1 MYLTIRKNIQFS
13 GLQNTMSSTS
23 AGHFGRRIRALR
35 EERGLS
41 QEELARVFGFND
53 RQTVS
58 AVETGARRLTA
69 EELLLVMNGLNVP
82 LDYFTD
88 PFRLVG
94 EGRFSWRQKDVDA
107 PDLAAYEQQAGQWI
121 AAFRS
126 LAPEVGQET
135 RFLRMT
141 LGLTKRSS
149 FEDAMHAGERFAAKF
164 ELGDVPAAR
173 LAEVME
179 RRLGILV
186 LMVDA
191 PHGVSG
197 AACQLPELEAA
208 LISRNEVV
216 GRRSFDLA
224 HELFHL
230 LTWDAMPPEHSEE
243 INGIGRNRVEQLA
256 NNFAGAVLMPP
267 RVLEPFGKW
276 SHLSQDDLVARLN
289 SAADRLQVSSSALR
303 WRLAALGELSQ
314 RVAKSLPEERL
325 RYNGRGATEGDPP
338 ARFSRLF
345 MEVIGGAIERGLVSV
360 RRAARLLDLT
370 VEDLADTFA
379 AHQVPCS
386 VEL

>member
-1 MYLTIRKNIQFS
+1 
-13 GLQNTMSSTS
+13 MSSLR
-23 AGHFGRRIRALR
+23 AGHFGRRVRALR

-41 QEELARVFGFND
+41 QEELASVFGFND

-69 EELLLVMNGLNVP
+69 EELLLLMNRLSVS

-94 EGRFSWRQKDVDA
+94 EGRFSWRQRDVDA
-107 PDLAAYEQQAGQWI
+107 PDLRAYEQQAGRWI
-121 AAFRS
+121 AAYRS

-135 RFLRMT
+135 RFLRVT

-149 FEDAMHAGERFAAKF
+149 FEDAMQAGERFAAKF

-179 RRLGILV
+179 RELGILV

-191 PHGVSG
+191 PQGISG

-208 LISRNEVV
+208 LISRREVI

-256 NNFAGAVLMPP
+256 NNFAGAVLMPTG
-267 RVLEPFGKW
+267 VLELFGQW
-276 SHLSQDDLVARLN
+276 SHLSQDDLIARLN
-289 SAADRLQVSSSALR
+289 WVADRLQVSSSALR
-303 WRLAALGELSQ
+303 WRLAALGEVSQ
-314 RVAKSLPEERL
+314 QVARSLPEDRL
-325 RYNGRGATEGDPP
+325 AYNGREATEGHPP
-338 ARFSRLF
+338 ARFSRPF
-345 MEVIGGAIERGLVSV
+345 MRVIGGAIDRGLVSV

-386 VEL
+386 MEL

>member
-1 MYLTIRKNIQFS
+1 M
-13 GLQNTMSSTS
+13 
-23 AGHFGRRIRALR
+23 
-35 EERGLS
+35 
-41 QEELARVFGFND
+41 
-53 RQTVS
+53 
-58 AVETGARRLTA
+58 
-69 EELLLVMNGLNVP
+69 MNGLNVP

-94 EGRFSWRQKDVDA
+94 EGRFSWRQRDVKA
-107 PDLAAYEQQAGQWI
+107 SDLAAYEQQAGQWI

-126 LAPEVGQET
+126 LAPEVGEET
-135 RFLRMT
+135 RFLRLT

-149 FEDAMHAGERFAAKF
+149 FEDAMRAGERFASEF

-208 LISRNEVV
+208 LISRREVI

-256 NNFAGAVLMPP
+256 NNFAGAVLMPT
-267 RVLEPFGKW
+267 RILKPFGTW
-276 SHLSQDDLVARLN
+276 SSLAPDNLIERLN
-289 SAADRLQVSSSALR
+289 SVADRLEVSSSALR

-325 RYNGRGATEGDPP
+325 RYNGREAVKGDPP

-345 MEVIGGAIERGLVSV
+345 MKVIGGAIDQGLVSV

>member
-1 MYLTIRKNIQFS
+1 MCPV
-13 GLQNTMSSTS
+13 
-23 AGHFGRRIRALR
+23 GRRVRALR

-41 QEELARVFGFND
+41 QEQLARVFGFND

-94 EGRFSWRQKDVDA
+94 EGRFSWRQKGVDSA
-107 PDLAAYEQQAGQWI
+107 DLAAYEQRAGQWI

-135 RFLRMT
+135 RFLRRT

-149 FEDAMHAGERFAAKF
+149 YGDAMQAGERFAARF

-173 LAEVME
+173 LARVME
-179 RRLGILV
+179 RKLGILV

-191 PHGVSG
+191 PEGISG

-208 LISRNEVV
+208 LISRREVI

-230 LTWDAMPPEHSEE
+230 LTWDAMPPDHSEE
-243 INGIGRNRVEQLA
+243 INGPTRNRVEQLA
-256 NNFAGAVLMPP
+256 DNFAGAVLLPTG
-267 RVLEPFGKW
+267 VLEPFRGW
-276 SHLSQDDLVARLN
+276 SHLPQAELISRLN
-289 SAADRLQVSSSALR
+289 SVADRLQVSSSALR

-314 RVAKSLPEERL
+314 RVARSLPEERL
-325 RYNGRGATEGDPP
+325 RYNGRGAAVGDPP
-338 ARFSRLF
+338 ARFSKLF
-345 MEVIGGAIERGLVSV
+345 MEVIGGAIDRGLVSI
-360 RRAARLLDLT
+360 RRTARLLDLT
-370 VEDLADTFA
+370 VEDLADAFA
-379 AHQVPCS
+379 AHEVPCS

>member
-1 MYLTIRKNIQFS
+1 MGS
-13 GLQNTMSSTS
+13 V
-23 AGHFGRRIRALR
+23 GRRIRALR
-35 EERGLS
+35 EQRGLS

-58 AVETGARRLTA
+58 AIETGARRLTA
-69 EELLLVMNGLNVP
+69 EELLRAMDKLSVP

-94 EGRFSWRQKDVDA
+94 EGRFSWRQTGMDVA
-107 PDLAAYEQQAGQWI
+107 DLTAFEQRAGQWI

-126 LAPEVGQET
+126 LAAEVGREP
-135 RFLRMT
+135 RFLRTT
-141 LGLTKRSS
+141 LGLTKQSS
-149 FEDAMHAGERFAAKF
+149 FEDAMQAGERFAAKF
-164 ELGDVPAAR
+164 ELGDLPAAR
-173 LAEVME
+173 LAQVME
-179 RRLGILV
+179 RDLGILV

-191 PHGVSG
+191 PQGVSG

-208 LISRNEVV
+208 LICRSEVT

-243 INGIGRNRVEQLA
+243 ANGIGGNRVEQLA
-256 NNFAGAVLMPP
+256 NNFAGAVLMPAS
-267 RVLEPFGKW
+267 VLEPFRGW
-276 SHLSQDDLVARLN
+276 GLLSQGDLIAQLN
-289 SAADRLQVSSSALR
+289 SVADQLEVSSSALR

-314 RVAKSLPEERL
+314 RAARSLPEEEL
-325 RYNGRGATEGDPP
+325 RHNGRGAAEEIPP

-345 MEVIGGAIERGLVSV
+345 MDVIGVGIERGLISV
-360 RRAARLLDLT
+360 RRASRLLSLT

-379 AHQVPCS
+379 AHQVRCS
-386 VEL
+386 VDL

>member
-1 MYLTIRKNIQFS
+1 
-13 GLQNTMSSTS
+13 MSSLR
-23 AGHFGRRIRALR
+23 AEHFGRRIRALR

-69 EELLLVMNGLNVP
+69 EELLLVINGLGVP

-94 EGRFSWRQKDVDA
+94 EGRFSWRQEDVDA
-107 PDLAAYEQQAGQWI
+107 PDLMAYEQQAGQWI

-126 LAPEVGQET
+126 LAPEVGEET
-135 RFLRMT
+135 RFLRLT
-141 LGLTKRSS
+141 LGLTRRSS
-149 FEDAMHAGERFAAKF
+149 FEDAMQAGERFAAEF
-164 ELGDVPAAR
+164 ELGDVPAAH
-173 LAEVME
+173 LADVME
-179 RRLGILV
+179 RKLGILV

-191 PHGVSG
+191 PQGISG

-208 LISRNEVV
+208 LIARREVI

-230 LTWDAMPPEHSEE
+230 LTWDAMPPEHAEE
-243 INGIGRNRVEQLA
+243 TNGIGRTRVEQLA
-256 NNFAGAVLMPP
+256 NNFAGAVLMPT
-267 RVLEPFGKW
+267 RVLDPFGKW
-276 SHLSQDDLVARLN
+276 SHLSQDDLIARLN

-314 RVAKSLPEERL
+314 RVAKSLPEEKL
-325 RYNGRGATEGDPP
+325 RHNGREAAEGDPP

-345 MEVIGGAIERGLVSV
+345 MQVIGGAIDRGLVSV

-379 AHQVPCS
+379 SHRVSCS

>member
-1 MYLTIRKNIQFS
+1 MPHTPL
-13 GLQNTMSSTS
+13 GPV
-23 AGHFGRRIRALR
+23 GRRIRALR
-35 EERGLS
+35 QERGLS
-41 QEELARVFGFND
+41 QEDLARVFGFND

-58 AVETGARRLTA
+58 AIETGARRLTA
-69 EELLLVMNGLNVP
+69 EELLLAMDKLSVP

-94 EGRFSWRQKDVDA
+94 EGRFSWRQSGMDA
-107 PDLAAYEQQAGQWI
+107 ADLTAYEQRAGQWV

-126 LAPEVGQET
+126 LAPEVGLEA

-141 LGLTKRSS
+141 LGLTKRSR
-149 FEDAMHAGERFAAKF
+149 FEDAMQAGERFVAEF
-164 ELGDVPAAR
+164 ELGDLPAAR
-173 LAEVME
+173 LAQVME
-179 RRLGILV
+179 RDLGILV

-191 PHGVSG
+191 PQGISG

-208 LISRNEVV
+208 FISRREVT

-256 NNFAGAVLMPP
+256 DNFAGAVLMPA
-267 RVLEPFGKW
+267 RVLEPFGSW
-276 SHLSQDDLVARLN
+276 SHLSQADLVPRLN
-289 SAADRLQVSSSALR
+289 SVADCLEVSSSALR
-303 WRLAALGELSQ
+303 WRLAALGGLSQ
-314 RVAKSLPEERL
+314 RVAKSLPDEEL
-325 RYNGRGATEGDPP
+325 RYNGRRAWEENPP
-338 ARFSRLF
+338 ARFSKLF
-345 MEVIGGAIERGLVSV
+345 MEVIGGAIERGFLSV
-360 RRAARLLDLT
+360 RRATRLLNFT

>member
-1 MYLTIRKNIQFS
+1 
-13 GLQNTMSSTS
+13 MSSLRP
-23 AGHFGRRIRALR
+23 GHFGRRIRALR

-41 QEELARVFGFND
+41 QEELASVFGFND

-107 PDLAAYEQQAGQWI
+107 TDLAAYEQQAGQWI

-149 FEDAMHAGERFAAKF
+149 FEDAMQAGERFAAKF
-164 ELGDVPAAR
+164 ELGEVPAAR

-191 PHGVSG
+191 PHGISG

-208 LISRNEVV
+208 LISRREVI

-267 RVLEPFGKW
+267 RVLEPCGGW
-276 SHLSQDDLVARLN
+276 SDLSQDQLIGRLN
-289 SAADRLQVSSSALR
+289 SVADRLQVSSSALR

-325 RYNGRGATEGDPP
+325 RYNGRKAAEGDPP

-345 MEVIGGAIERGLVSV
+345 MEVIGGAIERGLVSI
-360 RRAARLLDLT
+360 RRVARLLDLT
-370 VEDLADTFA
+370 VEDLADTCA
-379 AHQVPCS
+379 AHQVSCS

>member
-1 MYLTIRKNIQFS
+1 MEMP
-13 GLQNTMSSTS
+13 NTDMRLI
-23 AGHFGRRIRALR
+23 GRRVRALR
-35 EERGLS
+35 EERGFS
-41 QEELARVFGFND
+41 QEDLARVFGFND

-58 AVETGARRLTA
+58 AIETGARRLTA
-69 EELLLVMNGLNVP
+69 EELLLAMDKLSVP

-94 EGRFSWRQKDVDA
+94 EGRFSWRQTGMDA
-107 PDLAAYEQQAGQWI
+107 ADLAAYEQRAGQWI

-126 LAPEVGQET
+126 LAPKVGQET

-149 FEDAMHAGERFAAKF
+149 FEDAMHAGERFAANF
-164 ELGDVPAAR
+164 ELGDLPAVR
-173 LAEVME
+173 LAQVME
-179 RRLGILV
+179 RDLGILV

-191 PHGVSG
+191 PQGISG

-208 LISRNEVV
+208 LISRREVT

-243 INGIGRNRVEQLA
+243 INGFGRNRVEQLA
-256 NNFAGAVLMPP
+256 DNFAGAVLMPAS
-267 RVLEPFGKW
+267 VIEPFRGW
-276 SHLSQDDLVARLN
+276 NRLSQADLIARLN
-289 SAADRLQVSSSALR
+289 SVADRLEVSASALR
-303 WRLAALGELSQ
+303 WRLASLGELSQ
-314 RVAKSLPEERL
+314 RVAQSLPDEEL
-325 RYNGRGATEGDPP
+325 RYNSRQASEANPP
-338 ARFSRLF
+338 ARFSKLF
-345 MEVIGGAIERGLVSV
+345 MGVIGGAIERGLLSI
-360 RRAARLLDLT
+360 RRAARLLNLT

-386 VEL
+386 VDL